1 MIIEIMDWI
10 LLGLLQQKSE
20 IIKGIFLYLI
30 GRYWYIICYIPLIAL
45 QPFINQML
53 LELSLKQHK
62 ILCLLSIC
70 IFTIV
75 PTIMNQDYFGLKQG
89 YSFGWLLI
97 CYVIG
102 GYLKRREGMK
112 SQDIDNKYLLV
123 FLICSFL
130 LLVSKLINYNFI
142 EYTSPITLLMAIIL
156 LLYMKNIKVHKGK
169 N

>member
-1 MIIEIMDWI
+1 
-10 LLGLLQQKSE
+10 
-20 IIKGIFLYLI
+20 
-30 GRYWYIICYIPLIAL
+30 
-45 QPFINQML
+45 
-53 LELSLKQHK
+53 
-62 ILCLLSIC
+62 
-70 IFTIV
+70 
-75 PTIMNQDYFGLKQG
+75 MNQDYFGLKQG

-97 CYVIG
+97 CYVIC
-102 GYLKRREGMK
+102 GYLKRREDMK

-156 LLYMKNIKVHKGK
+156 LLYMKNIKVNKGK